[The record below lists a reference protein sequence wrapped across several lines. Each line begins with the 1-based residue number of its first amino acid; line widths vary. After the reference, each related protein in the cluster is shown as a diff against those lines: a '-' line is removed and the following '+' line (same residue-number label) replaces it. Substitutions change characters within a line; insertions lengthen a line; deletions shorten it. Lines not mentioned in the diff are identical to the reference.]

1 VGIRYYFT
9 RATGAKGLVWGYW
22 IPCLARR
29 SKKSGKI
36 EPTMMAQLGF
46 KIVDCGQDG
55 PRAWAIAESW
65 NAKWDE
71 AFARHRS
78 GEAPN
83 KLGKIEKV
91 FPPGSLGDG
100 FSRFRATTSWKKKP
114 AGTRADWMRGW
125 TYIEPIFGDV
135 APSTVSFEDVDDW
148 YWAQH
153 AAIGVRESHRGL
165 KIWRAL
171 WRIVGRL
178 RTAGGDRYCNPKDD
192 PSLAIRRETP
202 APRNAIWMEGEAV
215 RLVKRA
221 WRLGYRGLAA
231 GLAVAWDTSLSP
243 VDVRTLTKAQ
253 LTGDAEGPFF
263 SRDRTKT
270 GESAIG
276 TLGKR
281 TQRLLAAYMATLP
294 PNLLPSAP
302 IFYTR
307 GGQPGPK
314 GGRPRWET
322 ISGSC
327 ARLSSVPRSG
337 ARSWTSA
344 AVAPSRRWRAR
355 SRRKCWRPRWRTPST
370 RTANCSG
377 LTCRIPHRWC
387 DWRIL
392 RERKDGDACGGR
404 RNDQR
409 TTTPH
414 PTTQHATLSH
424 VTAYHDTP

>member
-9 RATGAKGLVWGYW
+9 RASFGKRSGGAGRVWGYW

-29 SKKSGKI
+29 SKKTGKI
-36 EPTMMAQLGF
+36 EPTIMAQLGF

-71 AFARHRS
+71 AFACHRS

-100 FSRFRATTSWKKKP
+100 FSRFRTTTSWKKKP

-125 TYIEPIFGDV
+125 GYIEPIFGDV

-314 GGRPRWET
+314 GGRPRPPAPYSKDTLGDDFRVVRAAEFGPKERRK
-322 ISGSC
+322 IMDF
-327 ARLSSVPRSG
+327 RRSG
-337 ARSWTSA
+337 AVEA
-344 AVAPSRRWRAR
+344 MAGEVAPEVLAAKMANSIDQNRELQKTYLPHNATLVRLADAARAKGRAR
-355 SRRKCWRPRWRTPST
+355 MRGEK
-370 RTANCSG
+370 
-377 LTCRIPHRWC
+377 
-387 DWRIL
+387 
-392 RERKDGDACGGR
+392 K
-404 RNDQR
+404 
-409 TTTPH
+409 
-414 PTTQHATLSH
+414 
-424 VTAYHDTP
+424 